1 MVDRLTFG
9 DCNGE
14 GNSKGSEKLN
24 LKRRALR
31 VMAKA
36 TGEPFERTGMTQ
48 LQPSE
53 FKQMEEKS
61 IVLPERADE
70 NDMKRPCPWFQ
81 VGMDVIVEWDGW

>member
-9 DCNGE
+9 DCHGK
-14 GNSKGSEKLN
+14 GNSIGSEKLN

-36 TGEPFERTGMTQ
+36 TGEPFERAGMTQ

-53 FKQMEEKS
+53 FKYIMPTGIRVPQRM
-61 IVLPERADE
+61 VRY
-70 NDMKRPCPWFQ
+70 R
-81 VGMDVIVEWDGW
+81 VDV